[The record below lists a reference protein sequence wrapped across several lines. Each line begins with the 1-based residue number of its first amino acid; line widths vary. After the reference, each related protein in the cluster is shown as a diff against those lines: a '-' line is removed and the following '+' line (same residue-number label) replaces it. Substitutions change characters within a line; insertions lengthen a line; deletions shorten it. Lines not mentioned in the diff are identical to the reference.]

1 MTGPIHLYWLTVLRT
16 SAVDCFGS
24 WCVRVP
30 SKGLPWDKGSYLS
43 PGYTPSTM
51 TACTQR
57 LDNMDKNLGLLPQF
71 GTTLKGNPSS
81 GASSGIPSSQS
92 CFPHSIRSVLTKII
106 STTLPPS
113 ARKSSFQALILE
125 NAMQGN
131 RC

>member
-1 MTGPIHLYWLTVLRT
+1 MWPVPFTSTGWLCLEPQLSTALAHGVSL
-16 SAVDCFGS
+16 C
-24 WCVRVP
+24 VP

-43 PGYTPSTM
+43 PGYTPSMM

-57 LDNMDKNLGLLPQF
+57 LDSMDKNLGLLPQF

-106 STTLPPS
+106 PTTLPLS
-113 ARKSSFQALILE
+113 ACKSSFQGLILE
-125 NAMQGN
+125 NTM
-131 RC
+131 